1 MQPHSQHMSY
11 ARAQAPTRQP
21 RDLEYDLLA
30 RAAQRLQSG
39 WRDRAANPVGLIA
52 AIDQNER
59 LWVAL
64 ASDVAI
70 PENSLPAE
78 LRAKL
83 FYLYEFVTHHSSGL
97 RGGKGTVE
105 VLVDINTA
113 VMRGLRGQ
121 VPPAQALATGTAA

>member
-1 MQPHSQHMSY
+1 MQPHSQQMSY
-11 ARAQAPTRQP
+11 ARVHAPTRQP

-30 RAAQRLQSG
+30 RAAQRLQATQ
-39 WRDRAANPVGLIA
+39 RDRARNPAAFIA
-52 AIDQNER
+52 AVDENER

-70 PENSLPAE
+70 PDNGLPAE
-78 LRAKL
+78 LRARL
-83 FYLYEFVTHHSSGL
+83 FYLYEFVNHHSNGL
-97 RGGKGTVE
+97 RAGKGSVE

-121 VPPAQALATGTAA
+121 VPPAQSLATGTAA